1 MATFSTRVL
10 DPVRILAMVRHR
22 DAVAIVRA
30 GLATL
35 PHDSRIVDSSQDAD
49 RLLRTW
55 QPHLVIV
62 EFGLA
67 PPSSGPWFGRDRL
80 RSTRLPVIA
89 IVPSADD
96 GGRLQALRAG
106 ADDALSV
113 PFPPEEL
120 ALRVELVLRHLY
132 GEKLPFRPAIDIH
145 DLSIDLLHKRVT
157 HAGQLVALTG
167 TERTLLFLLA
177 ANQGR
182 VMTRAMIVD
191 ALWGQDQAP
200 TGQDRRSTHPLA
212 THEASRR
219 LAQSQLHRND
229 PGPRLPVQARACRST
244 RSPAGPRSATADRY
258 GIGHRGEPELGRRV
272 TRGLR
277 RSGHSACATRELP

>member
-10 DPVRILAMVRHR
+10 DPVRILAMVRHA
-22 DAVAIVRA
+22 DAVTVVQAD
-30 GLATL
+30 LATL
-35 PHDSRIVDSSQDAD
+35 PHDSRIIDSSQDAD

-89 IVPSADD
+89 IVPSAGD

-106 ADDALSV
+106 ADDALSM

-157 HAGQLVALTG
+157 RAEDLVALTG
-167 TERTLLFLLA
+167 TERTLLYLLA

-191 ALWGQDQAP
+191 ALWGQDHAP
-200 TGQDRRSTHPLA
+200 TAKTVDRHIRSLRTKLHGEWRNPRYIETIPGHGYRFKPEPVDQRALRLSRDPRPPIDTASA
-212 THEASRR
+212 TEASP
-219 LAQSQLHRND
+219 S
-229 PGPRLPVQARACRST
+229 
-244 RSPAGPRSATADRY
+244 
-258 GIGHRGEPELGRRV
+258 
-272 TRGLR
+272 
-277 RSGHSACATRELP
+277 